1 MRARRI
7 TLFVFMLAI
16 AAIIQTTLG
25 SRLSLFTARPD
36 FVLLLVVT
44 HSVVRGM
51 SDGLLGGVLGGLII
65 DSLTP
70 IPFGAATIGM
80 AVVGL
85 GTGLGESN
93 VYRSNVI
100 IPLIAVFLA
109 TIFYHS
115 FLMLALQAASWQV
128 DWISTLALQTIPGAA
143 LNAVLAPLVFP
154 MVRKMASGGEE
165 RIEW

>member
-1 MRARRI
+1 VRARRI
-7 TLFVFMLAI
+7 TLFVFVLAI
-16 AAIIQTTLG
+16 AAVIQTTMG
-25 SRLSLFTARPD
+25 SRLSLLTARPD
-36 FVLLLVVT
+36 LVLLLVVS
-44 HSVVRGM
+44 HSIVRGM

-80 AVVGL
+80 AIVGL

-93 VYRSNVI
+93 LYRSNLI
-100 IPLIAVFLA
+100 IPLVAVFLA

-115 FLMLALQAASWQV
+115 FLMLALQAAAWEV

-143 LNAVLAPLVFP
+143 FNAVLAPLAFP
-154 MVRKMASGGEE
+154 LVRRISSGGEE